1 MANTTNS
8 PSGNVD
14 EHVVKMTFDNK
25 QFEKNAQQSLN
36 TVEKL
41 KSSMNFEA
49 TVKGLDKLEDG
60 VAQSNKALDSLN
72 DSVDK
77 IKDRFSNLGIIG
89 VTALQ
94 NITNSVIN
102 TGKQMIKSLT
112 IAPIQSGFNEYELKM
127 NSMKTIV
134 ASTGESVKTVN
145 KYLNDLNKYS
155 DETIY
160 SFSDMTNNIGKFTN
174 AGVKL
179 NDAVNAIKGVSSEA
193 ALAGASANE
202 ASRAMYNFSQALSAG
217 YVKLIDWKSIENA
230 NMATQDFK
238 NNLLMTAEALGTV
251 KKQGDM
257 YVTTTKNMNG
267 KTSQA
272 FNATKNFND
281 SLAHQW
287 MTNKVLTT
295 TLKAYATDVT
305 TLTTAEKKRY
315 EQELKQQGFNDKQI
329 KSMEALGHRAM
340 QAAKEINT
348 FSKMVDTLQE
358 AVQSSWAAT
367 SEYIFGTLDQAKKL
381 WTSLEATIEKVIMYH
396 NNLRNSILSDWSDM
410 GGRSQ
415 MLKGFKNLGEALK
428 SIFAPIR
435 QAFLNIFKPFDEAG
449 GLAKK
454 LYNIT
459 VQFKEWANSIK
470 LTKEESKDLQ
480 TTFQGLFT
488 IFKRVGDVI
497 KFFGKAVGA
506 IIKQL
511 RPVFDILL
519 KIGSVLAEAIR
530 TIDIVVQKIIAAVEY
545 TYDYFIGFEKTAQFF
560 HKIFYTITSAINAAL
575 SKVGEALQK
584 LNNETLN
591 NGKTA
596 ATVGDVVIKV
606 IRAVYMAL
614 LYLIFYGQEVLRA
627 IVIGVG
633 TVVLAVGAGIKAV
646 FGMLKKTSLFK
657 WLENQFVTTAYGA
670 EKNNKKIAKSSK
682 SAAEETKKQWDNL
695 TPGQKFLVVF
705 EVIVSKV
712 KEVVGKAV
720 SFIKSG
726 FNTVKG
732 FFSTFISDVKNYGF
746 GTALLNA
753 IKRIVNG
760 IKNAITTVVNGL
772 KNANIPQPIKNFFS
786 FIGTSIIN
794 IKNAIGNF
802 FNFLGSKFPII
813 KTLQDMLKGVKKV
826 FDEIF
831 GVTDAKGAEKGGLGK
846 VNKDTDKAKDKFSGL
861 KKIGEAFANTFHR
874 VADAIR
880 DFTSSLSASKVVAF
894 ALSVM
899 LISMLSAITR
909 LIWYIGSATNVIAR
923 SLLPNISGLTS
934 SLNTFVKGIN
944 AKFFPTQKTFVLK
957 IREMAEAVAILAG
970 SVVILSTIDSNK
982 LWPAVGAV
990 MALLAS
996 MTGLTVILM
1005 KFSKATSPE
1014 ALASFK
1020 TAIASF
1026 IAIAAAIASIA
1037 VALKTMDSITDTDNL
1052 WKKLGAFLLGFAGFV
1067 ATVTVAQKFWGKGM
1081 SLGNTVGILFFAL
1094 SLKKIAKAIV
1104 FIADIDFTKIQ
1115 KGLKGFGV
1123 CVGLLAALAIAFGR
1137 SKWHSGM
1144 NAVGFAITL
1153 WLLIIPIKKL
1163 AQVDYS
1169 NITKALNDCQGMI
1182 ITLAVIAGSLMAIGM
1197 ITSKGRSAIHATSA
1211 FLKSLGTVLLEI
1223 TIAIGI
1229 MGTMKKS
1236 TLKKGITAVGFIM
1249 AFITASLGLLALGT
1263 KGVKVESSF
1272 KTIMGITLGVASL
1285 IGAVIVL
1292 GLVDTGILA
1301 KGTLVVGALLTF
1313 FGVCLKLSS
1322 GVKDVKMGPILAIM
1336 GSIIMLGL
1344 LIAILGTMPF
1354 GKMMQG
1360 ILGMGAV
1367 VLALELLFRIMFGM
1381 SATFMG
1387 NVQFKSLILA
1397 SITTLIAVAGAIGIL
1412 TAVCNK
1418 YGIKNMITTCA
1429 GLSGVMLALAATFAI
1444 ITPAAAAGGTAT
1456 ALLPFVLAGI
1466 LAVSLITLA
1475 TFGLMEL
1482 IGGMVNYIP
1491 SAKKNLKGFVD
1502 FMGTIGEGIGAVA
1515 AGFKKQINNEK
1526 LRYLKEQTKTLTDY
1540 LQSVADFDPEIIRAA
1555 NGTLRA
1561 AAELIEAGGNTGF
1574 NNLGTFDFDSFG
1586 EILTQIA
1593 NAIKSFKTATEDLD
1607 ISDDD
1612 VNIFSTALSA
1622 FSKIVAASKGF
1633 KEKDINNLSEML
1645 GVINGTGINS
1655 EDYSKASVGSGGFAR
1670 TFSQTVKILREAKIT
1685 KDDTELLSTFI
1696 TMLGDIA
1703 AVANTIP
1710 NSSGYGVMGA
1720 SVMSMF
1726 SGDNRLDDFLLMIA
1740 GSDGKPGLGE
1750 TLSKAVKAMSS
1761 KDVNKGNVNKLKWGI
1776 SALAEVA
1783 SMNAEIPNSGGVL
1796 SAILGNNDLGPFL
1809 QAVAGDED
1817 NKGGL
1822 GDALKSA
1829 ISAMNGKSIT
1839 EKNVDKLKNGVKA
1852 LVAVAEIKADLG
1864 DSSHPI
1870 IEWMEN
1876 ILNNKDTFTS
1886 FLESLPDMGTN
1897 LAKAC
1902 TSFAGVAPENVAK
1915 MFNSMRALATM
1926 MQGVLIKDSSGGQ
1939 SIANIKEFSK
1949 NLAKSTTDFQTFS
1962 DNLDSLD
1969 LQGMKGFADTIYYI
1983 CNKLKDSSSMSKDM
1997 IMLGA
2002 KLSQLGTSMQALS
2015 SVSLNW
2021 GEANTIAN
2029 GLDKTS
2035 TDIVANRANSKA
2047 KDVQDLIQSI
2057 KDIGAAAK
2065 EVDTKSI
2072 GHMSNVMKYFSDMA
2086 ETVKTSLNGASKA
2099 ITNKKK
2105 DFYTK
2110 GENLIGSIIS
2120 GMASKNKALQN
2131 KVESLCTICK
2141 NTFSNKGKPKFKES
2155 GINLLK
2161 GLIEGLDD
2169 TKTIEQLKK
2178 KAKSVAATVVDS
2190 TNEGLD
2196 EHSPSKKSRKSG
2208 VYFLLGMKEGLEDR
2222 SSMNKIKKASK
2233 SIGDAVDGG
2242 VRKRLQIHSPSK
2254 VAAKTGWNYLSG
2266 FIKGFS
2272 GNKAIS
2278 ALTKGAQQVANVLN
2292 GTLLKKLDP
2301 KKEIDKYMKA
2311 FDVKMPDFTKG
2322 LKEFVSK
2329 STGINWKKAN
2339 NNYISAIN
2347 KAGEVSVI
2355 GNASNGLSD
2364 MNLETG
2370 DGKNSKGT
2378 KGSKGSKGS
2387 KKKGNSLGKALAK
2400 SSGMSEDDIQKVLN
2414 AYSKVFYKITPKLDK
2429 FNKKYVKKNG
2439 HITANYVAHSF
2450 ESALS
2455 RRASVYFSK
2464 NLAAIV
2470 NKEFDKYAKK
2480 HHLKKNTKEY
2490 FTSLAKFTNKYMA
2503 ETQKEINR
2511 LYTRVKTI
2519 GGKKGLQLVKDS
2531 PDTIAKY
2538 VKAFVPAGE
2547 KFASI
2552 VKKGQKTFNT
2562 SKSNMST
2569 GIQSL
2574 GDYLWKN
2581 SDEGKENRKNL
2592 KAALKEEEKYRT
2604 KMWAEKKKIDQTE
2617 TKEYYQSLKKAESKK
2632 NTDKKEMTSAE
2643 KKVLINSKSY
2653 KQAKK
2658 EYNAEIARAKKKY
2671 KNNSKEQKIA
2681 IANAKKHLG
2690 YAKKEALN
2698 DNKSYKSKRKD
2709 YRESRKEF
2717 NKLNNQRSTS
2727 AKKLSEIESKREETH
2742 KKINDYIKNEA
2753 KGANKAIKDYKKNLK
2768 SVLQDYVKLTA
2779 SNFTNPL
2786 TPFEQAQYSDTEKN
2800 FKSGKAA
2807 KKSIAYTYTQ
2817 IQMYKNWQAD
2827 KEWLESGAS
2836 GLSDS
2841 IVKYFKDAGYEAH
2854 DELHK
2859 LRFAT
2864 QDEIKELNGYWED
2877 MDKIKM
2883 KDYLQKAEEKFK
2895 SVEDYGNNLQK
2906 LIDRHVLS
2914 PEAIKDLV
2922 DQGMDG
2928 SELLNALTKASDEDL
2943 LSYEKLFEKSGIGS
2957 ESSNGWISKQVE
2969 SIMTSIGYAW
2979 SPKYK
2984 KFVKEKREEID
2995 KDVEDGAKEAGGIA
3009 GEVFIQALLDYL
3021 KDNGM
3026 GQKGLNHIKKVFQ
3039 PLASMIFGSFDDFVK
3054 AAEKLNLDKVFGK
3067 GTLKKLKAFKAIFD
3081 GIANVMTDIAD
3092 GVTLNGDNL
3101 VDAMINGFKAMG
3113 FSDKGIKHLEK
3124 ILKPLRSEEFA
3135 NKDEFITKYNSIIK
3149 DSKISPNTYKK
3160 SNELAKIFSDSDYW
3174 FKNASIPANTSAN
3187 TSESSKSDEKAN
3199 AKISGQAVVN
3209 ALHSY
3214 FQSQGMGNKGL
3225 AHVDKALSTIAS
3237 QDYDSVDAAVKA
3249 INNLGLDKE
3258 FTRKTMTSLS
3268 KGIDYLGTISDSL
3281 VTSSSINNN
3290 PKGNSTTT
3298 TTTKASTTASD
3309 TKSTATT
3316 TQDNTI
3322 SGAKTVASETSKT
3335 ATNVAVTPENAT
3347 QLKDTILTGLL
3358 DPESLKAALH
3368 PVIDTSDLYTK
3379 VADIDIQVTKQ
3390 LQIANQKLDRLH
3402 TDNAH
3407 MHHTMNNMRTDM
3419 SNIKSEIGRLN
3430 GSMSK
3435 MQIKL
3440 DTGTLVGALTPG
3452 IDKALGKRT
3461 SRR

>member
-1 MANTTNS
+1 MANYTNS

-25 QFEKNAQQSLN
+25 QFEKNAQQSLD

-112 IAPIQSGFNEYELKM
+112 ITPIQSGFNEYELKM

-134 ASTGESVKTVN
+134 ASTRNEFNSEKEAITSVN
-145 KYLNDLNKYS
+145 AALNDLNKYS

-179 NDAVNAIKGVSSEA
+179 DDAVNAIKGVSSEA

-230 NMATQDFK
+230 NMATKDFK
-238 NNLLMTAEALGTV
+238 QNLIDTAVALGKV

-257 YVTTTKNMNG
+257 YVSTTKNMNG
-267 KTSQA
+267 KTSAA

-329 KSMEALGHRAM
+329 KKMEELGHKAM

-367 SEYIFGTLDQAKKL
+367 SEYIFGTLDQAQKL

-396 NNLRNSILSDWSDM
+396 NNLRNDILSDWSDM
-410 GGRSQ
+410 GGRNQ
-415 MLKGFKNLGEALK
+415 MLKGFKNLGEALE

-435 QAFLNIFKPFDEAG
+435 QAFLNVFKPFDEAG

-470 LTKEESKDLQ
+470 LTKEESEDLQ

-497 KFFGKAVGA
+497 KFFGKAVGT

-519 KIGSVLAEAIR
+519 NIGSVLAEAIR
-530 TIDIVVQKIIAAVEY
+530 TIDIVVQKVIAAVEY

-560 HKIFYTITSAINAAL
+560 HKIFYTITNAINAAL
-575 SKVGEALQK
+575 SKVGEVLQK

-614 LYLIFYGQEVLRA
+614 LYLIFYGQVALRA
-627 IVIGVG
+627 FVIGVG
-633 TVVLAVGAGIKAV
+633 TVVLVVGTGIKAV
-646 FGMLKKTSLFK
+646 FNMLKKTSLFK
-657 WLENQFVTTAYGA
+657 WLEKQFVTTAYGA

-695 TPGQKFLVVF
+695 TPGQKFLAVF
-705 EVIVSKV
+705 EIIVTKV

-720 SFIKSG
+720 DFVKSG

-732 FFSTFISDVKNYGF
+732 FFSAFISDVKNYGF

-760 IKNAITTVVNGL
+760 VKNAITTVVNGL

-802 FNFLGSKFPII
+802 FNFLSSKFPII
-813 KTLQDMLKGVKKV
+813 KTLQDMLKDVKKV
-826 FDEIF
+826 FNEIF

-846 VNKDTDKAKDKFSGL
+846 INKDTDKAKDKFSGL
-861 KKIGEAFANTFHR
+861 KKIGDALANTFHR
-874 VADAIR
+874 IADAIR
-880 DFTSSLSASKVVAF
+880 DFMSSLSASKIVAF
-894 ALSVM
+894 ALSVI
-899 LISMLSAITR
+899 LISMLAAITR
-909 LIWYIGSATNVIAR
+909 LIWYIGSATNVIAK
-923 SLLPNISGLTS
+923 SLLPNISRLTL
-934 SLNTFVKGIN
+934 SLNTFVKGVN

-990 MALLAS
+990 IALLAS
-996 MTGLTVILM
+996 MTGLTIVLM

-1037 VALKTMDSITDTDNL
+1037 VALKIMDSITDTDNL

-1197 ITSKGRSAIHATSA
+1197 ITAKGRSAIHATSA

-1301 KGTLVVGALLTF
+1301 RGTLVVGALLTF
-1313 FGVCLKLSS
+1313 FGICLKLSS
-1322 GVKDVKMGPILAIM
+1322 GAKDVKMGPILAIM

-1367 VLALELLFRIMFGM
+1367 VLALGLLLKTMRGM

-1387 NVQFKSLILA
+1387 NVKFKSLILG
-1397 SITTLIAVAGAIGIL
+1397 SIATLIAVAGAIGIL

-1418 YGIKNMITTCA
+1418 YGMKNMITACA
-1429 GLSGVMLALAATFAI
+1429 GLAGVMLALAATFAI
-1444 ITPAAAAGGTAT
+1444 MIPVAAAGGAAT
-1456 ALLPFVLAGI
+1456 ALLPFVLVGI
-1466 LAVSLITLA
+1466 LAVSLVALA

-1526 LRYLKEQTKTLTDY
+1526 LRYLKNQTKTLTDY

-1561 AAELIEAGGNTGF
+1561 AAELIEAGGSTGF

-1612 VNIFSTALSA
+1612 ISIFSKALSA

-1645 GVINGTGINS
+1645 SVINGTGINS

-1670 TFSQTVKILREAKIT
+1670 TFSQTIKILREAKIT

-1726 SGDNRLDDFLLMIA
+1726 SGDNRLDDFLLMIS

-1750 TLSKAVKAMSS
+1750 TLSKAVKAMNS
-1761 KDVNKGNVNKLKWGI
+1761 KDINKGNVNKLKWGI

-1783 SMNAEIPNSGGVL
+1783 SMNSEIPNSGGVL
-1796 SAILGNNDLGPFL
+1796 GAILGNNDLGPFL

-1852 LVAVAEIKADLG
+1852 LVAVAGIKADLG

-1915 MFNSMRALATM
+1915 MSNSMRALATM
-1926 MQGVLIKDSSGGQ
+1926 MQGVLIKDSGGGQ
-1939 SIANIKEFSK
+1939 SIANIKKFSK

-1969 LQGMKGFADTIYYI
+1969 LQGMEDFADTIYYI

-1997 IMLGA
+1997 IKLGA
-2002 KLSQLGTSMQALS
+2002 KLSQLGTSMQNLS

-2021 GEANTIAN
+2021 GKANTIAN

-2086 ETVKTSLNGASKA
+2086 ETVKTSLNSASKA

-2120 GMASKNKALQN
+2120 GMASKTKALQN

-2208 VYFLLGMKEGLEDR
+2208 IYFLLGMKEGLEDR

-2242 VRKRLQIHSPSK
+2242 VRKRLQIHSPSR

-2339 NNYISAIN
+2339 NSYISAIN
-2347 KAGEVSVI
+2347 KAGEASVI

-2370 DGKNSKGT
+2370 DGKNGKGT
-2378 KGSKGSKGS
+2378 KGSKKSKGSKGS

-2490 FTSLAKFTNKYMA
+2490 FTSLAKFTHKYMV

-2511 LYTRVKTI
+2511 LYARVKTI

-2592 KAALKEEEKYRT
+2592 QAALKEEEKYRT
-2604 KMWAEKKKIDQTE
+2604 KMQAEKKKIDQTE

-2632 NTDKKEMTSAE
+2632 NADKKELTSAE
-2643 KKVLINSKSY
+2643 KKVLTNSKSY

-2681 IANAKKHLG
+2681 IANAKKRLG

-2698 DNKSYKSKRKD
+2698 DDKSYKLKRKN
-2709 YRESRKEF
+2709 YKESRKEF

-2742 KKINDYIKNEA
+2742 KKINTYIKNEA

-2817 IQMYKNWQAD
+2817 TQMYKNWQAD

-2883 KDYLQKAEEKFK
+2883 KDYLQQAEEKFK
-2895 SVEDYGNNLQK
+2895 SIEDYGNNLQK
-2906 LIDRHVLS
+2906 LIDRHILS

-2979 SPKYK
+2979 SPEYK

-3009 GEVFIQALLDYL
+3009 GEIFISALLDYL
-3021 KDNGM
+3021 KDHGM

-3039 PLASMIFGSFDDFVK
+3039 PLVSMIFGSFDDFVK
-3054 AAEKLNLDKVFGK
+3054 AAEELNLDKVFSK
-3067 GTLKKLKAFKAIFD
+3067 GTLKKIKAFE
-3081 GIANVMTDIAD
+3081 T
-3092 GVTLNGDNL
+3092 
-3101 VDAMINGFKAMG
+3101 
-3113 FSDKGIKHLEK
+3113 S
-3124 ILKPLRSEEFA
+3124 
-3135 NKDEFITKYNSIIK
+3135 
-3149 DSKISPNTYKK
+3149 
-3160 SNELAKIFSDSDYW
+3160 
-3174 FKNASIPANTSAN
+3174 TSAN
-3187 TSESSKSDEKAN
+3187 ASESSKSDEKAN

-3249 INNLGLDKE
+3249 INDLGLDKE
-3258 FTRKTMTSLS
+3258 FTRKTMASLS

-3281 VTSSSINNN
+3281 VTSSSINDN
-3290 PKGNSTTT
+3290 PKGDSTTT
-3298 TTTKASTTASD
+3298 TTTKASTTTSN

-3316 TQDNTI
+3316 TQADTI

-3435 MQIKL
+3435 MQVKL

-3461 SRR
+3461 NRR

>member
-1 MANTTNS
+1 MANYTSNPTN
-8 PSGNVD
+8 NVD

-25 QFEKNAQQSLN
+25 QFEQNAQKSLD

-49 TVKGLDKLEDG
+49 SVKGLDKLENG
-60 VAQSNKALDSLN
+60 VAQTNKSLGSLN
-72 DSVDK
+72 DSIEQ
-77 IKDRFSNLGIIG
+77 IKNRFSNLGIVGI
-89 VTALQ
+89 TALQ

-112 IAPIQSGFNEYELKM
+112 IDPVKSGFNEYELKM
-127 NSMKTIV
+127 NSMRTII

-174 AGVKL
+174 AGVDL
-179 NDAVNAIKGVSSEA
+179 DTAVNAIKGVSSEA
-193 ALAGASANE
+193 ALAGANANE

-238 NNLLMTAEALGTV
+238 NNLLQTASVLGTV
-251 KKQGDM
+251 NKKGNM
-257 YVTTTKNMNG
+257 FVTTTKNLNG
-267 KTSQA
+267 KVSDA
-272 FNATKNFND
+272 FNAQKNFND
-281 SLAHQW
+281 SLSHQW
-287 MTNKVLTT
+287 LTNDVLNT
-295 TLKAYATDVT
+295 TLEAYSKDLIKTKAQLASMTDEERKQF
-305 TLTTAEKKRY
+305 LTEKKDY
-315 EQELKQQGFNDKQI
+315 EQKLKRKGFNADQI
-329 KSMEALGHRAM
+329 KQMEQLGHKAM
-340 QAAKEINT
+340 AAAKEINT
-348 FSKMVDTLQE
+348 FSKMMDTLKE

-381 WTSLEATIEKVIMYH
+381 WTNLEQSIESVIMAH
-396 NNLRNSILSDWSDM
+396 NNLRNSVLSDWSDM

-415 MLKGFKNLGEALK
+415 MLKGFKNLGEALE
-428 SIFAPIR
+428 SIFTPIR
-435 QAFLNIFKPFDEAG
+435 QAFLNVFKPFDEAG

-459 VQFKEWANSIK
+459 VQFKEWAKSIK

-488 IFKRVGDVI
+488 IFKRAGDVI
-497 KFFGKAVGA
+497 KFFGKAAGA

-511 RPVFDILL
+511 RPVFDIIL

-530 TIDIVVQKIIAAVEY
+530 TIDIVVQKVIAAVEY

-560 HKIFYTITSAINAAL
+560 HKIFYTITNTINAAL
-575 SKVGEALQK
+575 SKVGEVLQK

-596 ATVGDVVIKV
+596 ATVGDVVVKV

-614 LYLIFYGQEVLRA
+614 LYVVFYGQVALRA
-627 IVIGVG
+627 LVIGVG
-633 TVVLAVGAGIKAV
+633 TVVLAVGTGIKAV
-646 FGMLKKTSLFK
+646 FNMAKKTSLFK
-657 WLENQFVTTAYGA
+657 WLEKQFVTTAYDA

-695 TPGQKFLVVF
+695 TPGQKFLAVF
-705 EVIVSKV
+705 EIIVAKV

-720 SFIKSG
+720 DFVKSG

-760 IKNAITTVVNGL
+760 IKNAITTVVDGL

-786 FIGTSIIN
+786 FVGTSIIN
-794 IKNAIGNF
+794 IKNTIGNL
-802 FNFLGSKFPII
+802 FNFLSSKFPII
-813 KTLQDMLKGVKKV
+813 KTLQDMLKDVKKV

-831 GVTDAKGAEKGGLGK
+831 GVTDAMGAEKGGLGK
-846 VNKDTDKAKDKFSGL
+846 INKDTDKAKDKFSGL
-861 KKIGEAFANTFHR
+861 KKVGEALANTFHR

-880 DFTSSLSASKVVAF
+880 DFMSSLNASKVVAF
-894 ALSVM
+894 ALSVI

-909 LIWYIGSATNVIAR
+909 LIWYIGSATNVVAK

-934 SLNTFVKGIN
+934 SLNTFVKGVN

-990 MALLAS
+990 IALLVS
-996 MTGLTVILM
+996 MTGLTVVLM

-1037 VALKTMDSITDTDNL
+1037 IALKVMDGITDTDNL

-1067 ATVTVAQKFWGKGM
+1067 ATVTIAQKFWGKGM

-1197 ITSKGRSAIHATSA
+1197 ITAKGRSAIHATSA

-1249 AFITASLGLLALGT
+1249 AFITVSLGLLALGT

-1285 IGAVIVL
+1285 VGAVIVL

-1322 GVKDVKMGPILAIM
+1322 GAANVKMGPILAIM

-1367 VLALELLFRIMFGM
+1367 VLALGLLLKTMRGM

-1387 NVQFKSLILA
+1387 NVKFKSLILG
-1397 SITTLIAVAGAIGIL
+1397 SIATLIAVAGAIGIL

-1418 YGIKNMITTCA
+1418 YGMKNMITACA
-1429 GLSGVMLALAATFAI
+1429 GLAGVMLALAATFAI
-1444 ITPAAAAGGTAT
+1444 MIPVAAAGGTAT
-1456 ALLPFVLAGI
+1456 ALLPFVLVGI
-1466 LAVSLITLA
+1466 LVVSLVALA

-1526 LRYLKEQTKTLTDY
+1526 LRYLKKQTKVLEDY

-1561 AAELIEAGGNTGF
+1561 AAELIEAGGSTGF

-1612 VNIFSTALSA
+1612 VNIFSKALSA

-1645 GVINGTGINS
+1645 SVINGTGINS

-1670 TFSQTVKILREAKIT
+1670 TFSQTIKILREAKIT
-1685 KDDTELLSTFI
+1685 KDDTKLLSTFI
-1696 TMLGDIA
+1696 TILGDIA
-1703 AVANTIP
+1703 DVANKIP

-1750 TLSKAVKAMSS
+1750 TLSKAVKAMNG
-1761 KDVNKGNVNKLKWGI
+1761 KDINKDNVKKLKWGI

-1783 SMNAEIPNSGGVL
+1783 SVNAEIPNSGGAL
-1796 SAILGNNDLGPFL
+1796 GTILGNNDLAPFL
-1809 QAVAGDED
+1809 QAVAGDEN

-1852 LVAVAEIKADLG
+1852 LAAVAGIKADLG

-1926 MQGVLIKDSSGGQ
+1926 MQGVLIKDSGGGQ

-1969 LQGMKGFADTIYYI
+1969 LQGMEDFADTIYYI

-1997 IMLGA
+1997 IELGA
-2002 KLSQLGTSMQALS
+2002 KLSQLGTSMQNLS

-2021 GEANTIAN
+2021 GKANTIAN

-2086 ETVKTSLNGASKA
+2086 ETVKTSLNSASKA

-2208 VYFLLGMKEGLEDR
+2208 IYFLLGMKEGLEDR

-2329 STGINWKKAN
+2329 STGIDWKKAN
-2339 NNYISAIN
+2339 NSYISAIN
-2347 KAGEVSVI
+2347 KAGEASVI

-2364 MNLETG
+2364 MSLDTG
-2370 DGKNSKGT
+2370 DSKNG
-2378 KGSKGSKGS
+2378 KGSKGS

-2490 FTSLAKFTNKYMA
+2490 FTSLAKFTHKYMV

-2511 LYTRVKTI
+2511 LYARVKTI

-2552 VKKGQKTFNT
+2552 VNKGQKTFNT

-2574 GDYLWKN
+2574 GDYLWEN

-2592 KAALKEEEKYRT
+2592 QAALKEEEKYRT
-2604 KMWAEKKKIDQTE
+2604 KMQAEKKKIDQTE

-2632 NTDKKEMTSAE
+2632 NADKKELTSAE
-2643 KKVLINSKSY
+2643 KKVLTNSKSY

-2671 KNNSKEQKIA
+2671 KNNSKEQMIA
-2681 IANAKKHLG
+2681 IANAKKRLG

-2698 DNKSYKSKRKD
+2698 DDKSYKSKRKN
-2709 YRESRKEF
+2709 YKESRKEF

-2742 KKINDYIKNEA
+2742 KKINTYIKNEA

-2817 IQMYKNWQAD
+2817 TQMYQNWQDD

-2841 IVKYFKDAGYEAH
+2841 IVRYFKQAGYEAH

-2864 QDEIKELNGYWED
+2864 QDEIKELNGDWEK

-2883 KDYLQKAEEKFK
+2883 TDYLQQAEEKFK
-2895 SVEDYGNNLQK
+2895 SVEEYGNNLQK
-2906 LIDRHVLS
+2906 LIDRHILS
-2914 PEAIKDLV
+2914 PEAIKNLV
-2922 DQGMDG
+2922 DQGMDA
-2928 SELLNALTKASDEDL
+2928 SELLNALTNASDEEVL
-2943 LSYEKLFEKSGIGS
+2943 KYEKLFEKSGIGP

-2969 SIMTSIGYAW
+2969 SIMTGFGYTW
-2979 SPKYK
+2979 SPEYK
-2984 KFVKEKREEID
+2984 KFVKGISDDTTNITKDAID
-2995 KDVEDGAKEAGGIA
+2995 KNKFIDNVANMLSITYGMSNGAVNKVKKHLTNLLSKASDMSQSDFTTYVTSKDGPVAKFCEGLKS
-3009 GEVFIQALLDYL
+3009 EKSKKYL
-3021 KDNGM
+3021 KSAIRTMFKQMYGIELDQGVFTLTADDSSKSTAENTADNTEKTSDNTKDTADNTKTTADNTKTVSTATVKTADNTEDIVSNTAKTTDNTAVIADNTTTIANSLGNSSKSAISGTYVTNAIIKYFKKNGM
-3026 GQKGLNHIKKVFQ
+3026 GNGGLSHISSA
-3039 PLASMIFGSFDDFVK
+3039 LSG
-3054 AAEKLNLDKVFGK
+3054 
-3067 GTLKKLKAFKAIFD
+3067 
-3081 GIANVMTDIAD
+3081 
-3092 GVTLNGDNL
+3092 
-3101 VDAMINGFKAMG
+3101 INGQTY
-3113 FSDKGIKHLEK
+3113 DTLE
-3124 ILKPLRSEEFA
+3124 
-3135 NKDEFITKYNSIIK
+3135 D
-3149 DSKISPNTYKK
+3149 
-3160 SNELAKIFSDSDYW
+3160 
-3174 FKNASIPANTSAN
+3174 
-3187 TSESSKSDEKAN
+3187 
-3199 AKISGQAVVN
+3199 
-3209 ALHSY
+3209 
-3214 FQSQGMGNKGL
+3214 
-3225 AHVDKALSTIAS
+3225 
-3237 QDYDSVDAAVKA
+3237 A
-3249 INNLGLDKE
+3249 INAIKSLNLDKE
-3258 FTRKTMTSLS
+3258 FTDKTNKQFSNALN
-3268 KGIDYLGTISDSL
+3268 YLYTIKDIL
-3281 VTSSSINNN
+3281 VTSTTINDN
-3290 PKGNSTTT
+3290 PKANTTT
-3298 TTTKASTTASD
+3298 NYTASGETTTGVITALTEASKAVSNVSITD
-3309 TKSTATT
+3309 
-3316 TQDNTI
+3316 DNI
-3322 SGAKTVASETSKT
+3322 S
-3335 ATNVAVTPENAT
+3335 
-3347 QLKDTILTGLL
+3347 QLKDIMLTGLL
-3358 DPESLKAALH
+3358 DPDKLQAALH
-3368 PVIDTSDLYTK
+3368 PVINADDLYNRVYEINQT
-3379 VADIDIQVTKQ
+3379 VTNQMK
-3390 LQIANQKLDRLH
+3390 LANQKLDTLH

-3407 MHHTMNNMRTDM
+3407 MHHTMNLMRDDIRDLQTGLGGLSASISNM
-3419 SNIKSEIGRLN
+3419 
-3430 GSMSK
+3430 
-3435 MQIKL
+3435 KL
-3440 DTGTLVGALTPG
+3440 TMDTGALVGAITPG
-3452 IDKALGKRT
+3452 VDKALGKAAS
-3461 SRR
+3461 SRRR

>member
-1 MANTTNS
+1 MANYTNS

-25 QFEKNAQQSLN
+25 QFEKNAQQSLD

-94 NITNSVIN
+94 NITNSAIN
-102 TGKQMIKSLT
+102 LGKQMIKSLT
-112 IAPIQSGFNEYELKM
+112 ITPIQSGFNEYELKM

-134 ASTGESVKTVN
+134 ASTGESIQTVN
-145 KYLNDLNKYS
+145 KYLNELNKYS

-179 NDAVNAIKGVSSEA
+179 DDAVNAIKGVSSEA
-193 ALAGASANE
+193 ALAGANANE

-230 NMATQDFK
+230 NMATKDFK
-238 NNLLMTAEALGTV
+238 QNLIDTAVALGTV

-257 YVTTTKNMNG
+257 YVSTTKNMNG
-267 KTSQA
+267 KTSAA

-305 TLTTAEKKRY
+305 TLTAAEKKRY
-315 EQELKQQGFNDKQI
+315 EQSLKQQGFDDKQI
-329 KSMEALGHRAM
+329 KKMEELGHKAM

-348 FSKMVDTLQE
+348 FSKMIDTLQE

-367 SEYIFGTLDQAKKL
+367 SEYIFGTLDQAQKL

-396 NNLRNSILSDWSDM
+396 NNLRNDILSDWSDM

-415 MLKGFKNLGEALK
+415 MLKGFKNLGEAIE

-435 QAFLNIFKPFDEAG
+435 QAFLNVFKPFDEAG

-470 LTKEESKDLQ
+470 LTKEESEDLQ

-519 KIGSVLAEAIR
+519 NIGSVLAEAIR
-530 TIDIVVQKIIAAVEY
+530 TIDIVVQKVIAAVEY

-560 HKIFYTITSAINAAL
+560 HKIFYTITNAINTAL
-575 SKVGEALQK
+575 SKVGEVLQK

-614 LYLIFYGQEVLRA
+614 LYVVFYGQVALRA
-627 IVIGVG
+627 LVIGVG
-633 TVVLAVGAGIKAV
+633 TVVLAVGTGIKAV
-646 FGMLKKTSLFK
+646 FNMAKKTSLFK
-657 WLENQFVTTAYGA
+657 WLEKQFVTTAYGA

-705 EVIVSKV
+705 EAIVSKV

-720 SFIKSG
+720 DFVKSG

-732 FFSTFISDVKNYGF
+732 FFSAFISDVKNYGF

-760 IKNAITTVVNGL
+760 VKNAITTVVNGL

-813 KTLQDMLKGVKKV
+813 KTLQDMLKDVKKA
-826 FDEIF
+826 FNEIF
-831 GVTDAKGAEKGGLGK
+831 GVTDAKGAEKSGLGK
-846 VNKDTDKAKDKFSGL
+846 INKDTNKAKDKFSGL
-861 KKIGEAFANTFHR
+861 KKIGEALANTFHR

-880 DFTSSLSASKVVAF
+880 DFMSSLSASKVIAF
-894 ALSVM
+894 ALSVI
-899 LISMLSAITR
+899 LISMLAAITR
-909 LIWYIGSATNVIAR
+909 LIWYIGSATNVIAK

-934 SLNTFVKGIN
+934 SLNTFVKGVN

-990 MALLAS
+990 IALLAS
-996 MTGLTVILM
+996 MTGLTVVLM

-1037 VALKTMDSITDTDNL
+1037 IALKVMDSITDTDNL

-1067 ATVTVAQKFWGKGM
+1067 ATVTIAQKFWGKGL

-1104 FIADIDFTKIQ
+1104 FIAGIDFTKIQ

-1144 NAVGFAITL
+1144 NAVGFAISL

-1163 AQVDYS
+1163 AKIDYS
-1169 NITKALNDCQGMI
+1169 NFTKALNDCQGMI

-1197 ITSKGRSAIHATSA
+1197 ITKKGRSSLHATSA

-1322 GVKDVKMGPILAIM
+1322 GAKDVKMGPILAIM

-1367 VLALELLFRIMFGM
+1367 VLALGLLLKTMRGM

-1387 NVQFKSLILA
+1387 NVKFKSLILG
-1397 SITTLIAVAGAIGIL
+1397 SIATLIAVAGAIGIL

-1418 YGIKNMITTCA
+1418 YGMKNMITACA
-1429 GLSGVMLALAATFAI
+1429 GLAGVMLALAATFAI
-1444 ITPAAAAGGTAT
+1444 MIPVAAAGGTAT
-1456 ALLPFVLAGI
+1456 ALLPFVLVGI
-1466 LAVSLITLA
+1466 LAVSLVALA
-1475 TFGLMEL
+1475 IFGLMEL

-1526 LRYLKEQTKTLTDY
+1526 LRYLKNQTKVLEDY

-1561 AAELIEAGGNTGF
+1561 AAELIEAGGSTGF

-1633 KEKDINNLSEML
+1633 KDKDINNLSEML
-1645 GVINGTGINS
+1645 SVINGTGINS
-1655 EDYSKASVGSGGFAR
+1655 EDYSKSSVGSGGFAR
-1670 TFSQTVKILREAKIT
+1670 TFSQTIKILREAKIT
-1685 KDDTELLSTFI
+1685 KDDTKLLSTFI

-1703 AVANTIP
+1703 DVANKIP
-1710 NSSGYGVMGA
+1710 NSSGHGAMGA
-1720 SVMSMF
+1720 SVVSMF
-1726 SGDNRLDDFLLMIA
+1726 VGDNRLDDFLLMIA

-1750 TLSKAVKAMSS
+1750 TLSKAVKAMNS
-1761 KDVNKGNVNKLKWGI
+1761 KDINKGNVNKLKWGI

-1796 SAILGNNDLGPFL
+1796 GAILGNNDLGPFL

-1852 LVAVAEIKADLG
+1852 LVAVAGIKADLG

-1915 MFNSMRALATM
+1915 MSNSMRALATM
-1926 MQGVLIKDSSGGQ
+1926 MQGVLIKDSGGGQ
-1939 SIANIKEFSK
+1939 SIANIKKFSK
-1949 NLAKSTTDFQTFS
+1949 NLAKSTTDFQSFS

-1969 LQGMKGFADTIYYI
+1969 LDGMKSFANTVYYI

-1997 IMLGA
+1997 IKLGA
-2002 KLSQLGTSMQALS
+2002 KLSQLGTSMQNLS

-2021 GEANTIAN
+2021 GKANTIAN

-2065 EVDTKSI
+2065 DVDTKSI

-2086 ETVKTSLNGASKA
+2086 KTVKTSLNGASKA
-2099 ITNKKK
+2099 ITGKKK

-2110 GENLIGSIIS
+2110 GENLIGSLIS

-2208 VYFLLGMKEGLEDR
+2208 IYFLLGMKEGLEDR

-2339 NNYISAIN
+2339 NSYISAIN
-2347 KAGEVSVI
+2347 KAGEASVI

-2370 DGKNSKGT
+2370 DGKNGKGT

-2439 HITANYVAHSF
+2439 HITANYIAHSF

-2490 FTSLAKFTNKYMA
+2490 FTSLAKFTHKYMV

-2511 LYTRVKTI
+2511 LYARVKTI

-2604 KMWAEKKKIDQTE
+2604 KMQAEKKKIDQTE

-2632 NTDKKEMTSAE
+2632 NADKKELASAE
-2643 KKVLINSKSY
+2643 KKVLTNSKSY

-2681 IANAKKHLG
+2681 IANAKKRLG

-2698 DNKSYKSKRKD
+2698 DNKSYKSKRKN
-2709 YRESRKEF
+2709 YKESRKEF

-2742 KKINDYIKNEA
+2742 KKINTYIKNEA
-2753 KGANKAIKDYKKNLK
+2753 KGANKAIKDYKKNIEDTLK
-2768 SVLQDYVKLTA
+2768 DYLKLSA
-2779 SNFTNPL
+2779 SNFKNPI
-2786 TPFEQAQYSDTEKN
+2786 TAFQKKMYNGTQKFYE
-2800 FKSGKAA
+2800 SGKAA
-2807 KKSIAYTYTQ
+2807 KQLVDYTYTQ
-2817 IQMYKNWQAD
+2817 MKVYKNYQDDMKWAQ
-2827 KEWLESGAS
+2827 STAS
-2836 GLSDS
+2836 GLSAS
-2841 IVKYFKDAGYEAH
+2841 VVKYFKDAGYESY

-2859 LRFAT
+2859 LRYAT
-2864 QDEIKELNGYWED
+2864 KEEIDELNGYFEESEQIKKRAFLQD
-2877 MDKIKM
+2877 ATDKLQAVKDRDENIK
-2883 KDYLQKAEEKFK
+2883 AIAA
-2895 SVEDYGNNLQK
+2895 SG
-2906 LIDRHVLS
+2906 ILS
-2914 PEAIKDLV
+2914 PEAIKDLI
-2922 DQGMDG
+2922 DQGMDAADLVSSIADDIKNNG
-2928 SELLNALTKASDEDL
+2928 GKFAKQYSDLFNEVGMSKLNDSQFITEETK
-2943 LSYEKLFEKSGIGS
+2943 
-2957 ESSNGWISKQVE
+2957 
-2969 SIMTSIGYAW
+2969 SIMADLGYAW
-2979 SPKYK
+2979 DEGTKQ
-2984 KFVKEKREEID
+2984 FVKSDTIQQT
-2995 KDVEDGAKEAGGIA
+2995 ASIA
-3009 GEVFIQALLDYL
+3009 GETFIDSLATYL
-3021 KDNGM
+3021 KDAGM
-3026 GQKGLNHIKKVFQ
+3026 SNSAIKKVKNVLS
-3039 PLASMIFGSFDDFVK
+3039 PLAKETFTSFDDFIK
-3054 AAEKLNLDKVFGK
+3054 EANKLDLDKIFKKNTLDKIERFAILIKMIGDVNSTFGNANNILGAITATANASTASIVSQPTASK
-3067 GTLKKLKAFKAIFD
+3067 DTSGAITVIDSTGKAVTTTSSSTDLQASKESTLNAIVDPKAQDTLKTSIDTTYTAQLVTNINDSMAKLLTEQNKKLDKLHNDNQRIYD
-3081 GIANVMTDIAD
+3081 
-3092 GVTLNGDNL
+3092 TLNKTRSDLRTTNGEVKNL
-3101 VDAMINGFKAMG
+3101 KSAISHMRVQMDTGALVGA
-3113 FSDKGIKHLEK
+3113 
-3124 ILKPLRSEEFA
+3124 
-3135 NKDEFITKYNSIIK
+3135 IT
-3149 DSKISPNTYKK
+3149 P
-3160 SNELAKIFSDSDYW
+3160 
-3174 FKNASIPANTSAN
+3174 
-3187 TSESSKSDEKAN
+3187 
-3199 AKISGQAVVN
+3199 G
-3209 ALHSY
+3209 
-3214 FQSQGMGNKGL
+3214 
-3225 AHVDKALSTIAS
+3225 VDKAL
-3237 QDYDSVDAAVKA
+3237 
-3249 INNLGLDKE
+3249 G
-3258 FTRKTMTSLS
+3258 R
-3268 KGIDYLGTISDSL
+3268 
-3281 VTSSSINNN
+3281 
-3290 PKGNSTTT
+3290 
-3298 TTTKASTTASD
+3298 KAS
-3309 TKSTATT
+3309 ST
-3316 TQDNTI
+3316 
-3322 SGAKTVASETSKT
+3322 
-3335 ATNVAVTPENAT
+3335 
-3347 QLKDTILTGLL
+3347 
-3358 DPESLKAALH
+3358 
-3368 PVIDTSDLYTK
+3368 
-3379 VADIDIQVTKQ
+3379 
-3390 LQIANQKLDRLH
+3390 
-3402 TDNAH
+3402 
-3407 MHHTMNNMRTDM
+3407 
-3419 SNIKSEIGRLN
+3419 
-3430 GSMSK
+3430 
-3435 MQIKL
+3435 
-3440 DTGTLVGALTPG
+3440 
-3452 IDKALGKRT
+3452 
-3461 SRR
+3461 RR